1 MILKHV
7 FENGSEVTLDQILL
21 NKEWRAH
28 KQTQLMTRVPEASL
42 VSIKMN
48 IPGAMK
54 QSPAIL
60 AMFQRG
66 LKTLEHMYGQS
77 IIDETI
83 DFDRPTGPEA
93 FMVLNQSLH
102 DAKINGIRFEQTDS
116 LGRIFDVDVMAASD
130 DGQQLSR
137 TELGFDTRKCFVC
150 GEDAKICARSQQHS
164 KTEMTEALDVIYQSF
179 LADQG
184 ERVNDNATD

>member
-7 FENGSEVTLDQILL
+7 FENGSEITLEQILA
-21 NKEWRAH
+21 NKEWRAN
-28 KQTQLMTRVPEASL
+28 KQNDLMNRFPEASL
-42 VSIKMN
+42 ISIKMN

-66 LKTLEHMYGQS
+66 LKTLESMYAQNKV
-77 IIDETI
+77 EEVVY
-83 DFDRPTGPEA
+83 FDRVTGPEA
-93 FMVLNQSLH
+93 FIVVNQSLH

-116 LGRIFDVDVMAASD
+116 LGRIFDVDVMSAVD

-137 TELGFDTRKCFVC
+137 TELGFDVRKCFVC
-150 GEDAKICARSQQHS
+150 GEDAKVCARTQQHS
-164 KTEMTEALDVIYQSF
+164 KTEMTAALDNIYQTF
-179 LADQG
+179 LVNQG
-184 ERVNDNATD
+184 AVIDDNADD